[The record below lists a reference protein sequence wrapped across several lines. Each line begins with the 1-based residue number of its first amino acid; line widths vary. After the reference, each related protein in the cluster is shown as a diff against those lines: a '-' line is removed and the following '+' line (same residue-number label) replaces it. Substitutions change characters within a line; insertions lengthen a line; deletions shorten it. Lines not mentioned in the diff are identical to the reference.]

1 MDKIPVSLKKYIK
14 KARANRR
21 ENKISYKSPK
31 QIAKQNQIVIINQDP
46 IRRRGPY
53 KKRGSGSGSAGGGG
67 GEGGNQYPRIVY
79 IPQSV
84 PNMTIPMNNPQ
95 QISQQIPPSM
105 TQFLPRP
112 VYRNP
117 LRLEPFRS
125 ALNPPP
131 FTENKPSPFNM
142 EQNIFTQPKESPPPL
157 EPDIVLE
164 QNRLIMPSTPV
175 QAFPIT
181 PGGTIGQGFTENQAV
196 NQLNEQVLKEEKAYD
211 DFGGDDAQQMRLAKQ
226 LSGGSFYE
234 SQKKLFESESELDSP
249 RSDIGRG
256 GGGEG
261 GKGSGRRGRP
271 FTSLTSDQE
280 LALYTFY
287 RYKYDTK
294 NRRKLFDKNAQILYD
309 TGRQLDKSKKNNP
322 EVVKIREYVSNERK

>member
-1 MDKIPVSLKKYIK
+1 MDKIPASLKKYIK

-31 QIAKQNQIVIINQDP
+31 QIAKQNQIVIINQESK
-46 IRRRGPY
+46 RRGPY
-53 KKRGSGSGSAGGGG
+53 KKRGSGGGSGSSGGGD
-67 GEGGNQYPRIVY
+67 GGNQYPRIVY

-95 QISQQIPPSM
+95 QISQPIPPSM

-164 QNRLIMPSTPV
+164 QNRLFMPSTPV

-181 PGGTIGQGFTENQAV
+181 PGGYIGQGFTENQAV
-196 NQLNEQVLKEEKAYD
+196 NQLNEQILKEEKAYA

-234 SQKKLFESESELDSP
+234 TQKNLFESEPESDSP
-249 RSDIGRG
+249 RSDIGKG
-256 GGGEG
+256 GGGG
-261 GKGSGRRGRP
+261 GSGSRGRP
-271 FTSLTSDQE
+271 FTSLTFEQE
-280 LALYTFY
+280 QDLKWFY
-287 RYKYDTK
+287 ANKYATKYRNKEFDEEAQKRY
-294 NRRKLFDKNAQILYD
+294 NIGQGI
-309 TGRQLDKSKKNNP
+309 DKSRSRNP
-322 EVVKIREYVSNERK
+322 QVIAIREQYFKGKK

>member
-1 MDKIPVSLKKYIK
+1 MDSKIPASLKKYIK

-31 QIAKQNQIVIINQDP
+31 QIAKQNQIVIINQEP

-53 KKRGSGSGSAGGGG
+53 KKRGGGGG
-67 GEGGNQYPRIVY
+67 GAGGGDGGNQYPRIVY

-95 QISQQIPPSM
+95 QISQPIPPSM

-117 LRLEPFRS
+117 LRLEPFRT

-131 FTENKPSPFNM
+131 FTQNNPSPVNM
-142 EQNIFTQPKESPPPL
+142 EQNIFTPPPQSPPPL

-196 NQLNEQVLKEEKAYD
+196 NQLNEEVLKEEKAYS

-234 SQKKLFESESELDSP
+234 SQKSLFESESDSP

-256 GGGEG
+256 GGGG
-261 GKGSGRRGRP
+261 GSGGSGRRGRP
-271 FTSLTSDQE
+271 FSSLTADQE

-287 RYKYDTK
+287 KYKYDTTT
-294 NRRKLFDKNAQILYD
+294 RRKLFDKESQILYD
-309 TGRQLDKSKKNNP
+309 TGRKLDKDKKNNP
-322 EVVKIREYVSNERK
+322 EVIKIREFVSNERK

>member
-1 MDKIPVSLKKYIK
+1 MDSKIPAQLKKYIK

-31 QIAKQNQIVIINQDP
+31 QVAKQNQVVIINQDP

-53 KKRGSGSGSAGGGG
+53 RKRGSGGGGG
-67 GEGGNQYPRIVY
+67 GGDGGDGGNQYPRIVY

-84 PNMTIPMNNPQ
+84 PNMTIPMNNLPQ
-95 QISQQIPPSM
+95 IRQPIPPSI
-105 TQFLPRP
+105 TEFLPRP

-131 FTENKPSPFNM
+131 FTENKPSPLNM
-142 EQNIFTQPKESPPPL
+142 EQNIFTQPRELPPPI

-164 QNRLIMPSTPV
+164 PNRLFMPSTPV

-181 PGGTIGQGFTENQAV
+181 PGGSIGQGFVQNEAV
-196 NQLNEQVLKEEKAYD
+196 NQLNDQVLKEEKAYA

-234 SQKKLFESESELDSP
+234 SQKSLFDLESDSP
-249 RSDIGRG
+249 RSEIGRG
-256 GGGEG
+256 GGGGE
-261 GKGSGRRGRP
+261 GSGRRGRP
-271 FTSLTSDQE
+271 FTSLTADQNK
-280 LALYTFY
+280 ALLTFY
-287 RYKYDTK
+287 TYKNDTV
-294 NRRKLFDKNAQILYD
+294 NRRKLLDKEAQAFYD
-309 TGRQLDKSKKNNP
+309 KGREIDKSKRNNP
-322 EVVKIREYVSNERK
+322 EVIKFREYIASQRK

>member
-1 MDKIPVSLKKYIK
+1 MDKIPASLKKYIK

-53 KKRGSGSGSAGGGG
+53 KKRGIAGGSGSGGGS

-95 QISQQIPPSM
+95 QISQPIPPSM

-112 VYRNP
+112 VYKNP

-131 FTENKPSPFNM
+131 FTENKPSLFNM

-164 QNRLIMPSTPV
+164 PNRLFMPSTPV

-181 PGGTIGQGFTENQAV
+181 SGGNIGQGFTENQAV
-196 NQLNEQVLKEEKAYD
+196 NQLNEEVLKEEKAYA
-211 DFGGDDAQQMRLAKQ
+211 DFGGEDAQQMRLAKQ

-234 SQKKLFESESELDSP
+234 SQKKFFESEPESDSP
-249 RSDIGRG
+249 RSDIGIG
-256 GGGEG
+256 GGGG
-261 GKGSGRRGRP
+261 GSGRRGRP
-271 FTSLTSDQE
+271 FTSLTADQE

-287 RYKYDTK
+287 RYKYDTA
-294 NRRKLFDKNAQILYD
+294 NRRKLFDKEAQILYD
-309 TGRQLDKSKKNNP
+309 KGRKLDKDKKNNP
-322 EVVKIREYVSNERK
+322 EVIKIREFVANERK